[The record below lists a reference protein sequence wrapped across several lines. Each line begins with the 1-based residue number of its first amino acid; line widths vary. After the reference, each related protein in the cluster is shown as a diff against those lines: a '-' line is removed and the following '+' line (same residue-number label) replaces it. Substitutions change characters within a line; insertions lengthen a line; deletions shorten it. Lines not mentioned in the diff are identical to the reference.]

1 MELYDFRD
9 FNVVKCFILQD
20 FVAVAISFLRG
31 IALASEKLIFA
42 QKCGI
47 LRKSFQNTQANLL
60 PLETLVLT
68 LEL

>member
-1 MELYDFRD
+1 
-9 FNVVKCFILQD
+9 LQD
-20 FVAVAISFLRG
+20 FVAVAILFLRG

-47 LRKSFQNTQANLL
+47 LSKSFQNTQANLL